1 MPRTRLWDRVY
12 CLRTADKAFDT
23 NIVYFSF
30 LQDLQ
35 AKKRADERTRTA
47 DLISLRVIGHVLHG
61 CAGSCKSRIF
71 RGVSFLRVALCC
83 TALRSQW
90 CQSGVNRGGG
100 LYLAATVIPEAL
112 ELRASYSNVTD
123 AQPSDP
129 GIGRHSPEAKRV
141 ASRSAS
147 SASEE
152 SMPAT
157 CSKSMAVERTWET
170 SALVSRSLLL

>member
-1 MPRTRLWDRVY
+1 MHQALQGLRKLANLAYSSLVLSSAQRCTYCDPR
-12 CLRTADKAFDT
+12 
-23 NIVYFSF
+23 
-30 LQDLQ
+30 
-35 AKKRADERTRTA
+35 
-47 DLISLRVIGHVLHG
+47 
-61 CAGSCKSRIF
+61 
-71 RGVSFLRVALCC
+71 
-83 TALRSQW
+83 
-90 CQSGVNRGGG
+90 GVNRGGG

-129 GIGRHSPEAKRV
+129 GIGRYLPEPKRV

-152 SMPAT
+152 SIPAT
-157 CSKSMAVERTWET
+157 CSRSMAVERTWET